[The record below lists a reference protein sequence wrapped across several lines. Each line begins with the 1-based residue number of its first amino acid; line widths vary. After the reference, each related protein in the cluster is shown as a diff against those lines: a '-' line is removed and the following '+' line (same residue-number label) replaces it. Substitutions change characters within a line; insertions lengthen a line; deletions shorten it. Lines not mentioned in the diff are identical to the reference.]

1 MDALA
6 PRRVALHGAVLAPAK
21 INLALHVTGR
31 RENGYHD
38 LDSLVVFARDG
49 DHLTIGPAENDR
61 LTIDGPFAAGLPL
74 DRGNLVLRALDLAR
88 SLAEREGLT
97 LPRVHIHLRK
107 NLPLSSGIGGG
118 SADAA
123 ALLRWIAGEYP
134 DLADSLASDCLGLGA
149 DVPMCLGGRAARVRG
164 IGEVSTPV
172 SKLGGF
178 AIVLVNC
185 GAPVS
190 TPAAFSALEK
200 RDNPPLPALPT
211 DGFADLGQLVSYLRD
226 TRNDLEAPALRI
238 VPEIA
243 DASRALADEGA
254 TFQRMSGSGATVFAL
269 FETTALAETAAT
281 SLSARHPQWWVAA
294 SEIQPIGDAA

>member
-6 PRRVALHGAVLAPAK
+6 AGRAALGGAVSAPAK

-49 DHLTIGPAENDR
+49 DHLTITPADQDQ
-61 LTIDGPFAAGLPL
+61 LTIEGPFAAGLPL

-88 SLAEREGLT
+88 SLAARDGID
-97 LPRVHIHLRK
+97 LPPVHIHLQK

-123 ALLRWIAGEYP
+123 ALLRWIADANP
-134 DLADSLASDCLGLGA
+134 VLADRLSAECLSLGA
-149 DVPMCLGGRAARVRG
+149 DVPMCWGGQAARVRG
-164 IGEVSTPV
+164 IGEVSAPV
-172 SKLGGF
+172 ARLGRF
-178 AIVLVNC
+178 AMVLVNC

-190 TPAAFSALEK
+190 TPSAFAGLET

-211 DGFADLGQLVSYLRD
+211 DGFADLGQLVSYLRE

-243 DASRALADEGA
+243 AVSRALAEEGA
-254 TFQRMSGSGATVFAL
+254 AFQRMSGSGATVFAL
-269 FETTALAETAAT
+269 FETNTNAEAAAT
-281 SLSARHPQWWVAA
+281 RLRTRQPHWWVAA
-294 SEIQPIGDAA
+294 TEMQPMEEA